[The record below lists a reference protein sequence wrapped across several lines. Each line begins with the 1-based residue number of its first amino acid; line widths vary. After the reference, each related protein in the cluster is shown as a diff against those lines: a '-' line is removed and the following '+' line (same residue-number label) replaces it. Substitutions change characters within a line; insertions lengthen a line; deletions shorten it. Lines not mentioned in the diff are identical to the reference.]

1 MCAYLSGITS
11 IQQNLEGL
19 DNVSSI
25 VSYLDSIPKL
35 PKHIFVNETTFFYRD
50 SLDEVINRLKK
61 RFEFHIICLNPIK
74 LFFTLTESKD
84 KPDFETLVVI
94 IPGSQPSTLR
104 AIGIAK
110 PAIWEKISVKISKS
124 MYPYLMPIYY
134 KQKELEKAFN
144 NLQFFL
150 GNDYQIRIQD
160 LTLKESRGLDKEP
173 HITKQD
179 TKRWWTNIS
188 IVDVFNLAKE
198 QSLLFTS
205 LKYSINY
212 QRPTNPDYRKPPEID
227 FKKSI
232 SGRISKFGRIN
243 FDHSYSIINNGL
255 IDLLETTSIQ
265 RLKLFENRSLLDQNY
280 AQSRPIQISYPY
292 DIFANTEEIRKTG
305 DVFSKYPN
313 ASRIEYHCNPYYH
326 SSVADYLD
334 GSSFDIWITSLRKI
348 IIIPQLKASV
358 QAFER
363 LTTFVFSN
371 FGEGIVD
378 DFAID

>member
-1 MCAYLSGITS
+1 MCAYLSGINS

-25 VSYLDSIPKL
+25 VSYLDTIPKL
-35 PKHIFVNETTFFYRD
+35 PKHIFINETTLFYRD
-50 SLDEVINRLKK
+50 NLNEVINRLKK
-61 RFEFHIICLNPIK
+61 RYQFHIISIDPIK
-74 LFFTLTESKD
+74 LVFSSSESKNE
-84 KPDFETLVVI
+84 PEFETLVLI
-94 IPGSQPSTLR
+94 IPGSQPETMR
-104 AIGIAK
+104 AIAVAK
-110 PAIWEKISVKISKS
+110 PAIWEKIVAKFSKS

-134 KQKELEKAFN
+134 KQMELEKAFN
-144 NLQFFL
+144 NLQIFL
-150 GNDYQIRIQD
+150 GNDYQIRILD
-160 LTLKESRGLDKEP
+160 LTLKESRGLTNEP
-173 HITKQD
+173 HISKQD

-188 IVDVFNLAKE
+188 ILDVFNLAKE

-205 LKYSINY
+205 LKYSIDY
-212 QRPTNPDYRKPPEID
+212 QKPTNSGY
-227 FKKSI
+227 KKSI
-232 SGRISKFGRIN
+232 SGRISKFGRIT
-243 FDHSYSIINNGL
+243 FDYSYSTINKGL
-255 IDLLETTSIQ
+255 VDFLESAAIR
-265 RLKLFENRSLLDQNY
+265 RLRLFENRSLKDQKT

-305 DVFSKYPN
+305 DIFSKYPN

-326 SSVADYLD
+326 SSIADFLD

-348 IIIPQLKASV
+348 IIIPQLKATV